1 MNIIELEN
9 VEKEYAQR
17 KAVSGISLSIK
28 EGEVFGILGPNGA
41 GKTTTLLMLSAQ
53 LQPTSGVVWF
63 DQVDLTKNMKKVKS
77 FVGVVPQDI
86 ALYSELSGF
95 DNLFFFGSLYGIK
108 RKELKKRVHS
118 LLDLTGL
125 SDRASE
131 PISQYS
137 GGMKRRI
144 NIAAAL
150 LHDPKVVLMDEP
162 TVGIDPQSRIK
173 IYELIEMLKKEGK
186 TVIYTT
192 HYMEEATSLCDRVA
206 IIDHGK
212 LLMLDKVADLIDTV
226 SAGIVEFQLRSRDQ
240 LEPAVHYISTLPFV
254 KEVETSELKVM
265 VVVTTNIQEAIGT
278 LMNGLQANSIVID
291 DLMIMPPN
299 LETVFLRL
307 TGKALRE

>member
-9 VEKEYAQR
+9 VEKEYGQR

-63 DQVDLTKNMKKVKS
+63 NHMDLTKNMKKVKS

-108 RKELKKRVHS
+108 RKELKKRVYS

-131 PISQYS
+131 PISHYS

-173 IYELIEMLKKEGK
+173 IYELIEMLKKEGR

-192 HYMEEATSLCDRVA
+192 HYMDEAASLCDRVA

-212 LLMLDKVADLIDTV
+212 LLMLDRVADLINTV

-240 LEPAVHYISTLPFV
+240 LEQAVHYISTLPFV

-278 LMNGLQANSIVID
+278 LLNRLKENSIVID
-291 DLMIMPPN
+291 GLMIMPPN

>member
-17 KAVSGISLSIK
+17 KAVNGISLSIRA
-28 EGEVFGILGPNGA
+28 GEVFGILGPNGA

-53 LQPTSGVVWF
+53 LRPSSGVVWF
-63 DQVDLTKNMKKVKS
+63 NQMDLMENMKKVKS

-108 RKELKKRVHS
+108 RKELKKRVLS

-125 SDRASE
+125 SDRARE

-173 IYELIEMLKKEGK
+173 IYDLIEILKREGK
-186 TVIYTT
+186 TIIYTT
-192 HYMEEATSLCDRVA
+192 HYMDEATSLCDRVA

-212 LLMLDKVADLIDTV
+212 LLMLDKVANLINTV

-240 LEPAVHYISTLPFV
+240 LELALLCISKLSFV
-254 KEVETSELKVM
+254 KEVESSELKIM

-278 LMNGLQANSIVID
+278 LMNVLQAKKIVID
-291 DLMIMPPN
+291 DLVIMPPN